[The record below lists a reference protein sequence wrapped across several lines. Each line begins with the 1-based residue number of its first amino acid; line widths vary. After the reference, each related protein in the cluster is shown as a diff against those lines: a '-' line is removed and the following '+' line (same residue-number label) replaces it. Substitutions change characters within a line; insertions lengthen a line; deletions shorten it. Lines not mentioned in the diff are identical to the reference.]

1 MGGNKMNVTLEMI
14 DMLRQRANV
23 SYEEAK
29 AALEACGGDM
39 VEALVYLERNNKIKT
54 NIYHNPECG
63 FINSVK
69 RLIKKGQE
77 TRFLMTKQ
85 DKTVINVPVNAVV
98 LTTVFAPPIT
108 IAGVIIGLFTNH
120 KMKFF
125 KPDGGNM
132 EINKVFDKMSTAVA
146 TMNTNN
152 EIVQK

>member
-1 MGGNKMNVTLEMI
+1 MNVTLEMI
-14 DMLRQRANV
+14 DMLRQRSNV

-29 AALEACGGDM
+29 TALEACGGDM

-54 NIYHNPECG
+54 TNYNSTECG

-85 DKTVINVPVNAVV
+85 DKIVINVPVNVVV
-98 LTTVFAPPIT
+98 LTTIFAAPVA
-108 IAGVIIGLFTNH
+108 IAGVVVGLFTNH
-120 KMKFF
+120 RIKFI

-132 EINKVFDKMSTAVA
+132 EINKVFDKMSAAVA
-146 TMNTNN
+146 TMNTTN
-152 EIVQK
+152 EIIQK